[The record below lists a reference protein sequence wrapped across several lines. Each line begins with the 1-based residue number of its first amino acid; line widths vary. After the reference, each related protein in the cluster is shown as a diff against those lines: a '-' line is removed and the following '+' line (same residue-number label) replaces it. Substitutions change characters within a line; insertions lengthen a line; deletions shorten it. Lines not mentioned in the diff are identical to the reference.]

1 MRDFESYIKNKKV
14 KIRQVDINLAKSLR
28 IDIIERSQKALKL
41 DAKEFSKF
49 MFENLYDSLR
59 EICDAILSINGFKSY
74 SHEASIAYLKKFE
87 ISEKIIIELDRFRDK
102 RNSSKYYGK
111 SISEDDAKE
120 IMDFYINYSKNLIK
134 ILDEEIKRVK

>member
-1 MRDFESYIKNKKV
+1 
-14 KIRQVDINLAKSLR
+14 
-28 IDIIERSQKALKL
+28 
-41 DAKEFSKF
+41 
-49 MFENLYDSLR
+49 
-59 EICDAILSINGFKSY
+59 
-74 SHEASIAYLKKFE
+74 LKKFE
-87 ISEKIIIELDRFRDK
+87 ISENIIIELDRFRDK